1 MPIAYS
7 YRRFSSE
14 KQSKGDSLR
23 RQTELAERYIESNPH
38 LGLVLDESMD
48 LTDLGMSAY
57 KGTHEKRG
65 ALGVFLRKVEDG
77 LIEEGSFL
85 LVESLDRL
93 SRAQPAQAL
102 PSLIDLVNSGITVVT
117 LTDHKTYSQETIAGT
132 DGTFVLMQSLVTMA
146 RAFEESETK
155 GKRVRAAWQN
165 KFNRITEGAQLT
177 RKTPFWLT
185 EQRELKAS
193 ESEILREIFQLYAN
207 GMGSYSIARLLNERK
222 VPPPTKRGSYWSFST
237 INKLLTSKT
246 VLGVLTTADG
256 REHEGYYPQA
266 ISYETWNE
274 CQRLRPSGKRTA
286 SKMAAA
292 PLSGLF
298 RCALCGSTVKKAIK
312 TGRVRK
318 DGTRNRWETLV
329 CSRATTNAGCVYI
342 GLSHRLV
349 LDTVLMMLRDI
360 EFTATTEDNFAG
372 RIKNLELGIS
382 VLEDELQDAYDA
394 FKATKTIYSRQRYQQ
409 IDSEVS
415 EAKRDLATMKANF
428 EAIPLAVQDA
438 ALVRIFSSRQ
448 PTNADL
454 RKVIREGKIDF
465 VERSVTFQTHLMSEF
480 KEQLDTFTDLSDAL

>member
-14 KQSKGDSLR
+14 KQSRGDSLR
-23 RQTELAERYIESNPH
+23 RQTELAERYIETNPQ
-38 LGLVLDESMD
+38 LGLVLDQSMD

-77 LIEEGSFL
+77 LIEEGSYL

-117 LTDHKTYSQETIAGT
+117 LTDNKTYSQETIAGT

-165 KFNRITEGAQLT
+165 KFNRITDGIQLT
-177 RKTPFWLT
+177 KRTPFWLT
-185 EQRELKAS
+185 EQRELRTS
-193 ESEILREIFQLYAN
+193 ESEVVREIFQLYSK
-207 GMGSYSIARLLNERK
+207 GMGSYSIARLLNERGM
-222 VPPPTKRGSYWSFST
+222 PPPTKRGNYWSFST
-237 INKLLTSKT
+237 INKLLSSKT
-246 VLGVLTTADG
+246 VLGTLTTADG
-256 REHEGYYPQA
+256 KEHEGYYPPV
-266 ISYETWNE
+266 ISTELWNE

-286 SKMAAA
+286 SKVSAA

-298 RCALCGSTVKKAIK
+298 KCSLCGATVKKAIK

-349 LDTVLMMLRDI
+349 LDTVLTMLRDL
-360 EFTATTEDNFAG
+360 EFNAPTESDFAG
-372 RIKNLELGIS
+372 RIRNLELS
-382 VLEDELQDAYDA
+382 VLGLENELEEAYEA
-394 FKATKTIYSRQRYQQ
+394 FKATKTSDSRQRYQQ

-415 EAKRDLATMKANF
+415 EARQDLAILKSNF

-438 ALVRIFSSRQ
+438 ALNRIFNSAQ
-448 PTNADL
+448 PNNADL
-454 RKVIREGKIDF
+454 RKVIREGTIDF
-465 VERSVTFQTHLMSEF
+465 VERSVTIRTHLMSEF
-480 KEQLDTFTDLSDAL
+480 KEKIDTLTNLSDAL